1 MIETRDLSF
10 SYNPSTRLLFEDIK
24 LSKKE
29 NLLIIGPSGVGKTT
43 LLHLLAGILIPDN
56 GQVIISNTDITKLSG
71 AKLDKFRG
79 KHVGL
84 IFQKPHFVKSLSV
97 LESLL
102 LVQHIGGNQ
111 LDQNHA
117 LDLLKRLGIDNKAD
131 SKTKTLSQGQLQRL
145 TICCALINKPE
156 IILADEPTS
165 SLDDEN
171 CHEVVKLLKEQSE
184 IEGSNLVIITHD
196 NRLKSEFNNVM
207 SL

>member
-1 MIETRDLSF
+1 MIEARDLSF
-10 SYNPSTRLLFEDIK
+10 SYNPSTQLLFEDIK

-43 LLHLLAGILIPDN
+43 LLHLLAGILKPEQ
-56 GQVIISNTDITKLSG
+56 GQIIISNTDITKLSG

-79 KHVGL
+79 KHIGL

-111 LDQNHA
+111 IDRNHA
-117 LDLLKRLGIDNKAD
+117 LQLLKRLGIDNKAD
-131 SKTKTLSQGQLQRL
+131 SNTKTLSQGQLQRL

-165 SLDDEN
+165 NLDDEN

-196 NRLKSEFNNVM
+196 NRLKSEFKNVM

>member
-1 MIETRDLSF
+1 MIETRDLTF
-10 SYNPSTRLLFEDIK
+10 SYNPTTRLRFGDIK

-43 LLHLLAGILIPDN
+43 LLHLLAGILVPDE
-56 GQVIISNTDITKLSG
+56 GQILISNTDITKLSG

-102 LVQHIGGNQ
+102 LVQHIGGNK
-111 LDQNHA
+111 LDRNHA
-117 LDLLKRLGIDNKAD
+117 LALLKRLGIDKKAD
-131 SKTKTLSQGQLQRL
+131 SNTKTLSQGQLQRL

-196 NRLKSEFNNVM
+196 NRLKSEFKNVM